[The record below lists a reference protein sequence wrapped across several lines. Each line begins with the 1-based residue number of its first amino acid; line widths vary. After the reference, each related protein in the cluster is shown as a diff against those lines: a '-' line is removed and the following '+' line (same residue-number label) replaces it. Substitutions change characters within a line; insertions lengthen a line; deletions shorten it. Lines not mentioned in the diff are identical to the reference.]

1 MNSKHSRKIIIAVAP
16 VGRSVQPPAVNPR
29 TPKQV
34 ADEVIRCARA
44 GAGMVHLHVR
54 DAKGV
59 QTEDIGVYSQT
70 LDLIR
75 KSSDIVIQGST
86 GGLTTLTLE
95 QRCVALNDKRTEVA
109 SLNMGSV
116 NFGEDVYIN
125 RLADIR
131 YWAQRMQQ
139 AQTVPEMEIFDSGM
153 LPAARSLIAEGV
165 IIPPYSICFC
175 LGFRWTLAPDPKSLF
190 FMTSLLDM
198 QTPWGV
204 VHDGMTDFTL
214 LATAIGMGASLVRV
228 GFEDSIFWAPGRA
241 VRRNV
246 ELVEKLVQ
254 LVHLLGFEVATP
266 REARRILGANDRADS
281 TRAGLSTIGRK
292 DRGSPVRQR

>member
-1 MNSKHSRKIIIAVAP
+1 MNSRQSRKIIIAVAP
-16 VGRSVQPPAVNPR
+16 VGRSVPPPAVNPL

-75 KSSDIVIQGST
+75 TSSDIVIQGST
-86 GGLTTLTLE
+86 GGLTSLSLE

-125 RLADIR
+125 RLPDIR
-131 YWAQRMQQ
+131 YWAKRMRKT
-139 AQTVPEMEIFDSGM
+139 QTVPEMEIFDSGM
-153 LPAARSLIAEGV
+153 LPAARALIADGT
-165 IIPPYSICFC
+165 IKPPFSICFC
-175 LGFRWTLAPDPKSLF
+175 LGFRWTLAPEPRSLF
-190 FMTSLLDM
+190 FMTSLMDM
-198 QTPWGV
+198 KVPWGV

-214 LATAIGMGASLVRV
+214 LATAISLGASLVRV
-228 GFEDSIFWAPGRA
+228 GFEDSVFWAPGRA

-246 ELVEKLVQ
+246 ELVKKLVQ
-254 LVHLLGFEVATP
+254 LVHLLGYEVATP
-266 REARRILGANDRADS
+266 DEVRGILGIS
-281 TRAGLSTIGRK
+281 
-292 DRGSPVRQR
+292 